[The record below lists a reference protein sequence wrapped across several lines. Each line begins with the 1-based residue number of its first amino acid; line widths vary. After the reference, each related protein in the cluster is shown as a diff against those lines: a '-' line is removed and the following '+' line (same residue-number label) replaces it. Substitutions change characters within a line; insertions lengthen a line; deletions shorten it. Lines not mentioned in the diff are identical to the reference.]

1 MFFVGPIFSREALT
15 APRQVQHFAVRAG
28 YVAALFV
35 LMYTLGQ
42 VTFGWQQERQLGDLA
57 RFGAICFQVF
67 SLLQLTLVVFFSL
80 LFAAGNIA
88 QEKDRKTLILLLMT
102 DLRNRELVLGKLTA
116 SLLVVGVLLA
126 VSLPAFALISLLGG
140 VEVQQIGWSLAITGA
155 AALAAGSWG
164 NLIAFWREKTFQT
177 LAYSVLGMV
186 LFVGAVE
193 AGRTLVGPSSVAGEW
208 LTLANPLR
216 GLLLILDPLAT
227 VSHAPGI
234 ASHPISY
241 VAAMLILA
249 SGLSGFTINRLRVWN
264 PSDQRSQPTAPEGVS
279 EEQRKSQTRTV
290 WQNPIIWR
298 EIRTSAYGRKVFVI
312 KLAYLIAFLAA
323 AWFAAQSPSEDLI
336 LGMISPSGFAFVGVG
351 LLSLMLINAQAVT
364 SFTTERDAKTLEL
377 LLVTDITAQEFIYG
391 KLGGIFWNT
400 KEVII
405 LPLLLA
411 ISFLVRGTLTAED
424 FIYVSLGFLVLVVF
438 SGMLGLHGGISF
450 DNSRSA
456 IANSLGTMFF
466 LFLGI
471 FICMMLILEARS
483 SFWLQ
488 LPSFLVFILGGA
500 IGLSAS
506 LTHKNPSPAL
516 TLSAFILPFFTFYV
530 ITGYLLHE
538 TLGVWL
544 VLTGTYGFTTLAML
558 IPAVSEFDVALGRT
572 TGDRG

>member
-1 MFFVGPIFSREALT
+1 MFVVGPIFSREALT
-15 APRQVQHFAVRAG
+15 APRQIQHFAARAG
-28 YVAALFV
+28 YVAVLFV

-42 VTFGWQQERQLGDLA
+42 VTFGWQQERHLGDLA

-116 SLLVVGVLLA
+116 SLLIVGVLLA
-126 VSLPAFALISLLGG
+126 VSLPAFALTSLLGG
-140 VEVQQIGWSLAITGA
+140 VEIQQIGWSL
-155 AALAAGSWG
+155 
-164 NLIAFWREKTFQT
+164 AFWREKTFQT
-177 LAYSVLGMV
+177 LAYSVLGLV
-186 LFVGAVE
+186 LFVGLIEVLRAV
-193 AGRTLVGPSSVAGEW
+193 AGPQSIAGEW
-208 LTLANPLR
+208 LTLFNPLR
-216 GLLLILDPLAT
+216 GLLLVIDPLAT
-227 VSHAPGI
+227 VGRSAGV
-234 ASHPISY
+234 ASHPLSY
-241 VAAMLILA
+241 VLAMLGLA
-249 SGLSGFTINRLRVWN
+249 AGLSAFTISQLRVWN

-279 EEQRKSQTRTV
+279 DAKRKSQTRKV
-290 WQNPIIWR
+290 WHNPVIWR
-298 EIRTSAYGRKVFVI
+298 EICTSAYGRKVFII
-312 KLAYLIAFLAA
+312 KLAYLVAFLAA
-323 AWFAAQSPSEDLI
+323 AWFASQAPTDDLI
-336 LGMISPSGFAFVGVG
+336 LGMISPAGFAFVGVA

-377 LLVTDITAQEFIYG
+377 LLVTDITAKEFVYG

-400 KEVII
+400 KEVIV
-405 LPLLLA
+405 LPLLMV
-411 ISFLVRGTLTAED
+411 ISFLVQGTLTAED

-450 DNSRSA
+450 DSSRSA

-471 FICMMLILEARS
+471 FVCMMLILEARS

-516 TLSAFILPFFTFYV
+516 TMSAFILPFFTFYV

-544 VLTGTYGFTTLAML
+544 VLTATYGFTTLAML

>member
-1 MFFVGPIFSREALT
+1 MFVVGPIFSREALT
-15 APRQVQHFAVRAG
+15 APRQIQHFAARAG

-42 VTFGWQQERQLGDLA
+42 VTFGWQQERHLGDLA

-116 SLLVVGVLLA
+116 SLLIVGVLLA
-126 VSLPAFALISLLGG
+126 VSLPAFALTSLLGG
-140 VEVQQIGWSLAITGA
+140 VEIQQIGWSLAVTAA

-164 NLIAFWREKTFQT
+164 TLIAFWREKTFQT
-177 LAYSVLGMV
+177 LAYSVLGLV
-186 LFVGAVE
+186 LFVGLVE
-193 AGRTLVGPSSVAGEW
+193 ALRAAIGPQTIAGQW

-216 GLLLILDPLAT
+216 GLLLVIDPLAT
-227 VSHAPGI
+227 MSQSTGV
-234 ASHPISY
+234 ASHPLSY
-241 VAAMLILA
+241 VLAMLLLSA
-249 SGLSGFTINRLRVWN
+249 GLSAFTIARLRVWN

-279 EEQRKSQTRTV
+279 DARRKAYTRTV
-290 WQNPIIWR
+290 WHNPVIWR
-298 EIRTSAYGRKVFVI
+298 EICTSAYGRKVFVI
-312 KLAYLIAFLAA
+312 KLAYLVAFLAA
-323 AWFAAQSPSEDLI
+323 AWFASQAPSDELI
-336 LGMISPSGFAFVGVG
+336 LGMISPAGFAFVGVG

-377 LLVTDITAQEFIYG
+377 LLVTDITAKEFIYG

-405 LPLLLA
+405 LPLLLV
-411 ISFLVRGTLTAED
+411 ISFLVQGTLTVED
-424 FIYVSLGFLVLVVF
+424 FIYVGLGFLVLVVF
-438 SGMLGLHGGISF
+438 AGMLGLHGGISF
-450 DNSRSA
+450 DSSRSA

-516 TLSAFILPFFTFYV
+516 TMSAFILPFFTFYV

-544 VLTGTYGFTTLAML
+544 VLTATYGFTTLAML

>member
-1 MFFVGPIFSREALT
+1 MFVVGPIFAREALT

-42 VTFGWQQERQLGDLA
+42 VTFGWQQERHLGDLA

-67 SLLQLTLVVFFSL
+67 TLLQLILVVFFSL

-116 SLLVVGVLLA
+116 SLLIVGVLLA
-126 VSLPAFALISLLGG
+126 VSLPAFALTSLLGG
-140 VEVQQIGWSLAITGA
+140 VEIQQIGWSLAVTGA

-164 NLIAFWREKTFQT
+164 TLIAFWREKTFQT
-177 LAYSVLGMV
+177 LAYSVLGLV
-186 LFVGAVE
+186 LFVGLIEALRAV
-193 AGRTLVGPSSVAGEW
+193 VGPTSFAGEW
-208 LTLANPLR
+208 LSLANPLR
-216 GLLLILDPLAT
+216 GLLLVIDPLAT
-227 VSHAPGI
+227 TSLSGGV
-234 ASHPISY
+234 ASHPLSY
-241 VAAMLILA
+241 VLAMLGLA
-249 SGLSGFTINRLRVWN
+249 AGLSAFTIARLRVWN

-279 EEQRKSQTRTV
+279 EERRKAYTRKV
-290 WQNPIIWR
+290 WHNPIIWR
-298 EIRTSAYGRKVFVI
+298 EICTSAYGRKVFVI
-312 KLAYLIAFLAA
+312 KLAYLVAFLAA
-323 AWFAAQSPSEDLI
+323 AWFATQVPSSELV
-336 LGMISPSGFAFVGVG
+336 LGMISPSGFAFVGVA

-377 LLVTDITAQEFIYG
+377 LLVTDITAKEFIYG

-400 KEVII
+400 KEVIL
-405 LPLLLA
+405 LPLLLVV
-411 ISFLVRGTLTAED
+411 SFLVQGTLTAED
-424 FIYVSLGFLVLVVF
+424 FIYVTLGFLVLVVF
-438 SGMLGLHGGISF
+438 SAMLGLHGGISF
-450 DNSRSA
+450 DSSRSA

-516 TLSAFILPFFTFYV
+516 TMSAFILPFFTFYV

-544 VLTGTYGFTTLAML
+544 VLTATYGFTTLAML